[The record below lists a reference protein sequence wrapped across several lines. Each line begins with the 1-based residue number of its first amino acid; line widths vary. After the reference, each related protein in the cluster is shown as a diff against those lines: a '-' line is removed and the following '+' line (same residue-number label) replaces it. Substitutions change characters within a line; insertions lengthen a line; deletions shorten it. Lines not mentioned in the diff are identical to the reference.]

1 MEEITQIYGGLIAGA
16 LGAIGVSALALWL
29 FLDDQA
35 GTFGH
40 LVVAVLTGAM

>member
-16 LGAIGVSALALWL
+16 LGALGVTALVLWL
-29 FLDDQA
+29 FLNDQA

-40 LVVAVLTGAM
+40 LVVAVFTGAM